1 MRQICTLLLAFVLM
15 QVYGQDR
22 VLYIPMD
29 NRSDIE
35 MNPRIDTLDNKEPY
49 EFKVRLSPGY
59 KVSQFLFE
67 KGLATQNDSVLVIC
81 ANSPKTGEVD
91 TAVLRVIVT
100 SIGGSRIWPFQK
112 TFIVRT
118 NEKMFPILKGPK
130 TNLIMVND
138 KVTLERNNAYAK
150 ELLVDHPFV
159 TMYDNA
165 TNMKKYDV
173 KQVTISLMEK
183 EGKQYVS
190 KGDTLSN
197 EAIHELRKIK
207 KPTPVY
213 IRVEGKNGK
222 STKTV
227 WNRIVVYNE

>member
-1 MRQICTLLLAFVLM
+1 MFFVVL
-15 QVYGQDR
+15 QSQGQTDR

-35 MNPRIDTLDNKEPY
+35 MNPRLDTLDNKEPY
-49 EFKVRLSPGY
+49 EFKIRVSPGF

-67 KGLATQNDSVLVIC
+67 KGLAIQNDSVLVIN

-91 TAVLRVIVT
+91 IATLRIIVT

-112 TFIVRT
+112 EFIIRT
-118 NEKMFPILKGPK
+118 AEKSFPTIKTSK

-150 ELLVDHPFV
+150 DLLVANHPFV

-165 TNMKKYDV
+165 TNMKKFEV

-190 KGDTLSN
+190 KGDTLSS

-207 KPTPVY
+207 KTTPVY

-227 WNRIVVYNE
+227 WNRILVYND